1 MGLPVRDQNDV
12 LSEAV
17 PDHAGHRLAAPKGN
31 CHLFA
36 GIHGKVLLAVGGHL
50 KVGILLL
57 SGARKIGDYDIC
69 HLVHPVVAH
78 FLIDMIKGYQV
89 VVLVVPDQAIRRDSI
104 PLAVPA
110 KDLLARNVVV
120 EIFEGDGLLG
130 GQRPME
136 PVYIIICLLYPS
148 RCV

>member
-36 GIHGKVLLAVGGHL
+36 GIHGKVLLAVGGYL

-57 SGARKIGDYDIC
+57 AGARKIGDYDIC

-89 VVLVVPDQAIRRDSI
+89 VVLVVPDQAIRGDSI

-110 KDLLARNVVV
+110 KDLLARKDVYKR
-120 EIFEGDGLLG
+120 
-130 GQRPME
+130 QRSGAALRPVSSRE
-136 PVYIIICLLYPS
+136 PLFYLSLIHI
-148 RCV
+148 